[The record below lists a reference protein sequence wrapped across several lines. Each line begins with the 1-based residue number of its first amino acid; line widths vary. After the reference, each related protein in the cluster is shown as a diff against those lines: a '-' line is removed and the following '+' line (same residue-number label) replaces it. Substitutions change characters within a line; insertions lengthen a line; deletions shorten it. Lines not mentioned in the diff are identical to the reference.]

1 MENAARINPAA
12 YAAVLEVVRSAWAL
26 VDNTGF
32 DEFLPLAINR
42 DDWNDLAASMAALK
56 ALIPAGELPAEPP
69 HAVVCCWPAASG
81 STPDPSEV
89 TELQIRYLCSAL
101 ADTID
106 EKVALALRVRELE
119 AECAA
124 AIGAIRNTIV
134 ALNAQGCCQ
143 IMADGLRILID
154 RVDTGGSI
162 LGEWPPSGSTGTTH
176 QPSKPQ
182 SF

>member
-12 YAAVLEVVRSAWAL
+12 YAAVLEAVRSAWAL
-26 VDNTGF
+26 VDNTGY

-42 DDWNDLAASMAALK
+42 DDWNDLAASMAALN

-81 STPDPSEV
+81 SRPELSEV

-101 ADTID
+101 GGSID
-106 EKVALALRVRELE
+106 EKAALALRVRELE
-119 AECAA
+119 ADCGA

-134 ALNAQGCCQ
+134 ALDAQGCCQ
-143 IMADGLRILID
+143 MMADALRILID
-154 RVDTGGSI
+154 RVDAGGSI
-162 LGEWPPSGSTGTTH
+162 RGEWPPSGSTDTTH
-176 QPSKPQ
+176 QPPKPQ
-182 SF
+182 ST